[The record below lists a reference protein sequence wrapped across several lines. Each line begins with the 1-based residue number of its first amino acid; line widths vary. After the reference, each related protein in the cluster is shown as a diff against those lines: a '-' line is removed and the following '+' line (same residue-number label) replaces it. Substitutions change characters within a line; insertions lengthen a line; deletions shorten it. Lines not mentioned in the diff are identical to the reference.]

1 MYYMRM
7 WITLPK
13 PNIGDITVNVTD
25 GTDAISSASVVLT
38 DSSSEDTTKTTGDDG
53 AAVFDNVGPGTYTL
67 SVSKSGYATVTQ
79 TIIVSG
85 DATIDIELVPTRSC
99 SFTIDDGA
107 AEPTGISGAQ
117 VVFDGDTE
125 NKKTTGGAG
134 GFTVT
139 LADGEHSAA
148 ITAIGY
154 KDKTANIT
162 VDSTHTSFTIS
173 LEEDEGS

>member
-1 MYYMRM
+1 M

-13 PNIGDITVNVTD
+13 PKIGDITVNVTD
-25 GTDAISSASVVLT
+25 GTDAISGASVVLT
-38 DSSSEDTTKTTGDDG
+38 DSDSEDTTKTTGDDG
-53 AAVFDNVGPGTYTL
+53 EAVFDDVAPGTYTL
-67 SVSKSGYATVTQ
+67 SVSKSGYATATQ
-79 TIIVSG
+79 TLVVNG
-85 DATIDIELVPTRSC
+85 DTTIDVELVPTRSC

-139 LADGEHSAA
+139 LADGEH
-148 ITAIGY
+148 TAVVTATGY
-154 KDKTANIT
+154 KDKTATIT

-173 LEEDEGS
+173 LEEDEGG

>member
-1 MYYMRM
+1 M

-85 DATIDIELVPTRSC
+85 DATIDIEL
-99 SFTIDDGA
+99 
-107 AEPTGISGAQ
+107 E
-117 VVFDGDTE
+117 
-125 NKKTTGGAG
+125 
-134 GFTVT
+134 
-139 LADGEHSAA
+139 
-148 ITAIGY
+148 IGR
-154 KDKTANIT
+154 AH
-162 VDSTHTSFTIS
+162 V
-173 LEEDEGS
+173 

>member
-1 MYYMRM
+1 MRM

-13 PNIGDITVNVTD
+13 PNIGDISVNVTD
-25 GTDAISSASVVLT
+25 GTDAISGASVVLT

-53 AAVFDNVGPGTYTL
+53 AAVFDNVDPGTYTL
-67 SVSKSGYATVTQ
+67 TVSKSGYATVTQ
-79 TIIVSG
+79 TLVVVG
-85 DATIDIELVPTRSC
+85 DATIDVELVPTRSC

-107 AEPTGISGAQ
+107 AEPSGISGAE
-117 VVFDGDTE
+117 VVFDGDTA

-148 ITAIGY
+148 ITATGY
-154 KDKTANIT
+154 KDKTATIT

-173 LEEDEGS
+173 LEEEEGG